1 MMKSTLKAITK
12 KITGAMLAG
21 AMAFTLLP
29 GAGAI
34 NAKAAAR
41 EADQPAIVQE
51 YEGLGDAAES
61 NTNYMSGPGCCNST
75 KPTVTKTVKK
85 ICLKKTTV
93 QAKDLNATSFS
104 LRWKSVNGAGGYEV
118 QYAKSI
124 TMKNATTCRMSG
136 NNNCCRVKNLKKN
149 SFYFARVRAYRINSD
164 GTKSYS
170 SWSAIVLIKTR
181 KSGI

>member
-41 EADQPAIVQE
+41 EAAQPAIVQE
-51 YEGLGDAAES
+51 YEGLGDVAES
-61 NTNYMSGPGCCNST
+61 NTNYNCT

-170 SWSAIVLIKTR
+170 SWSAIVLIRTR
-181 KSGI
+181 KCGL

>member
-61 NTNYMSGPGCCNST
+61 NTNYNCT

-149 SFYFARVRAYRINSD
+149 SFYFARVRAYHINND

-170 SWSAIVLIKTR
+170 SWSAIVLIRTR
-181 KSGI
+181 KCGI